1 MLQLLL
7 PHFGLGL
14 GIGIIDAAL
23 VPLLATFVDATLA
36 QEEHMD
42 MDSKVN
48 SSSSQTITSYGTV
61 YAIQQTSVSLAYCLA
76 PLIGGELAQA
86 FGFAWLMRIVGFFN
100 IIYGPILVY
109 LNYKY
114 DPKVIKRRLYN
125 TIASGFHNN
134 NYFLDF
140 T

>member
-1 MLQLLL
+1 ML

-36 QEEHMD
+36 QEED
-42 MDSKVN
+42 MEAKVTN
-48 SSSSQTITSYGTV
+48 TSHTMSSYGTV

-100 IIYGPILVY
+100 IIYGPVLVCLY
-109 LNYKY
+109 YKY
-114 DPKVIKRRLYN
+114 DPKVSNMEKYIWL
-125 TIASGFHNN
+125 
-134 NYFLDF
+134 L
-140 T
+140 

>member
-1 MLQLLL
+1 M
-7 PHFGLGL
+7 GL

-36 QEEHMD
+36 HDDQMNV
-42 MDSKVN
+42 DSKATA
-48 SSSSQTITSYGTV
+48 SSHTISSYGTV

-86 FGFAWLMRIVGFFN
+86 FGFSWLMRIVGIFN

-109 LNYKY
+109 LYYKY
-114 DPKVIKRRLYN
+114 DPKVSVLQACYTSGHQHLSTFIMLYSFVFNIK
-125 TIASGFHNN
+125 IVA
-134 NYFLDF
+134 
-140 T
+140 

>member
-1 MLQLLL
+1 M
-7 PHFGLGL
+7 GL

-36 QEEHMD
+36 HDDQMNV
-42 MDSKVN
+42 DSKATA
-48 SSSSQTITSYGTV
+48 SSHTISSYGTV

-86 FGFAWLMRIVGFFN
+86 FGFSWLMRIVGIFN

-109 LNYKY
+109 LYYKY
-114 DPKVIKRRLYN
+114 DPKVSVLQACC
-125 TIASGFHNN
+125 TSGHQF
-134 NYFLDF
+134 YIPYALFVCF
-140 T
+140 QY